1 MKKIVAISD
10 VHIKRP
16 GDEADQLLNRFLIHP
31 EVISADYIL
40 LLGDVFDLMC
50 GSHQEYLQL
59 FEHHFEALKRLGSF
73 GKKIYFFEGNHDV
86 HLQSLFSKFF
96 KKNEVIVSQI
106 PVLEVIDGKIYY
118 FSHGDEHEID
128 NISYQRYIKII
139 RSSPLEFVANHLM
152 PYKLLQLLG
161 ENASKL
167 SRKKG
172 SKSFN
177 AESVR
182 ERFRKGVIENTQ
194 METHFVIG
202 GHSHVQDHF
211 ELPETSAIY
220 INNGYAL
227 KTKTFIH
234 IEGHKAQF
242 LSLG

>member
-50 GSHQEYLQL
+50 GSHEEYLQL
-59 FEHHFEALKRLGSF
+59 FEHHFEALKRLGSS

-96 KKNEVIVSQI
+96 KKNEVI
-106 PVLEVIDGKIYY
+106 
-118 FSHGDEHEID
+118 SHGDEHEID

-182 ERFRKGVIENTQ
+182 ERFRKGVIENTHT
-194 METHFVIG
+194 ETHFVLG

-234 IEGHKAQF
+234 VEGHKAQF